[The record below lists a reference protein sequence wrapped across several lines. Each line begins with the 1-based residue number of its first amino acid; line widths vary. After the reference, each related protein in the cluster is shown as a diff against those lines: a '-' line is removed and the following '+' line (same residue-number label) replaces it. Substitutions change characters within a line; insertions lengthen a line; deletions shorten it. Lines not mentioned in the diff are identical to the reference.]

1 MENDHNHL
9 LNEKINER
17 SDVEDILSVS
27 QENVMYRY
35 DYSSGLYDYMSSGI
49 IDLTGYTKEEIN
61 KIGFSSIIKKNII
74 IKKEKHTIKRDDKRE
89 FLQEYYGKYL
99 IQTKNNEKRW
109 IEDTSFILL
118 NEAEELLLST
128 GVMRNV
134 TTSYILTEKL
144 LDEKGKMYF
153 ILDMAQVIII
163 VLDKNF
169 NFTFINNKGCELS
182 GYDKQEM
189 LTKNLFD
196 FVSPNLKSEIQN
208 SLNNFLAAG
217 TKTIKTLEVPL
228 LTKKGDTTIT
238 TWQIIILHDENNEIY
253 FVASAYDVTEQRRE
267 EKVQKVIMQILEAA
281 NTGTNLEDFFKYIH
295 FSVGELMDVNNFYI
309 ALYDKNSGMI
319 NFPYFVDQF
328 DEAAPPKR
336 FGKGLTELVLTTGKS
351 QLITKKKDRELVKK
365 GKIELLGSECAIWL
379 GVPLKIKD
387 DSIGA
392 IVVQDYK
399 EENTYTKKEKE
410 ILEFIAYAIARA
422 IERKK
427 VEGERN
433 FLIQELKENNKSKDK
448 LFSIISHDLKGPF
461 NSLLGFSEILT
472 NEYET
477 LTSEEIKEYISILH
491 ESSKLLYSMTNN
503 LLQFSR
509 FQMGKIEF
517 KPQKIIFNKL
527 VSAVISMLKGNAI
540 KKQISINVEI
550 PPNLELMAD
559 EEMISSVIQNLVNNS
574 IKFTETGGDIT
585 ISAESKQEKENY
597 FIEIMVSDTGVG
609 MSQAELDK
617 IESAEL
623 FSTPGTEKEYGTGLG
638 LNLVKEFL
646 EKHGGKL
653 IIQSEKNVGST
664 FIARLPITG

>member
-295 FSVGELMDVNNFYI
+295 YSVGELMDVNNFYI

-319 NFPYFVDQF
+319 NFPYFIDQF

-585 ISAESKQEKENY
+585 ISAESKHEEENY

-617 IESAEL
+617 LESAEL

>member
-295 FSVGELMDVNNFYI
+295 YSVGELMNVNNFYI

-319 NFPYFVDQF
+319 NFPYFIDQF

-585 ISAESKQEKENY
+585 ISAESKHEEENY

-617 IESAEL
+617 LESAEL

>member
-1 MENDHNHL
+1 MENDHNLL

-35 DYSSGLYDYMSSGI
+35 NHITGFYDYMSSGI

-74 IKKEKHTIKRDDKRE
+74 TKKEKHTITRDDKRE

-109 IEDTSFILL
+109 IEDTSFVLL
-118 NEAEELLLST
+118 NEGEELLLST

-144 LDEKGKMYF
+144 IDEKGKMYF
-153 ILDMAQVIII
+153 ILDMAQVIIV

-189 LTKNLFD
+189 LAKNLFD

-208 SLNNFLAAG
+208 SLNNFLAAD

-228 LTKKGDTTIT
+228 LTKEGDTTIT

-281 NTGTNLEDFFKYIH
+281 NTETNLEDFFKYIH
-295 FSVGELMDVNNFYI
+295 YSVGELMDVNNFYI
-309 ALYDKNSGMI
+309 ALYDNNSGMI

-351 QLITKKKDRELVKK
+351 QLITNKKDRELVKK

-638 LNLVKEFL
+638 LNLVKEFI

>member
-74 IKKEKHTIKRDDKRE
+74 TKKEKHTIKRDDKRE

-144 LDEKGKMYF
+144 IDEKGKMYF

-295 FSVGELMDVNNFYI
+295 YSVGELMNVNNFYI

-319 NFPYFVDQF
+319 NFPYFIDQF
-328 DEAAPPKR
+328 DEVSPPKR

-585 ISAESKQEKENY
+585 ISAESKHEEENY

-617 IESAEL
+617 LESAEL